1 MRRLRSVIALFL
13 IALSAHSARAGTC
26 FDDQNLA
33 QLMPTRAEQR
43 PVLIYVWSP
52 RMVYSVQNM
61 ALASRA
67 AAAAGM
73 EFVVLH
79 DGRVPPAELAH
90 MQPPLEQVIA
100 QLHAPIK
107 IDANTDLATPPFVS
121 PANFSQALCAKPL
134 LQREALRHFP
144 TAFVLTTKGIHA
156 QPIVGAMPLAA
167 WQLSLGERLKH

>member
-1 MRRLRSVIALFL
+1 MKSLRLLAAIS
-13 IALSAHSARAGTC
+13 IALSVDFAGARTC
-26 FDDQNLA
+26 FDDKNLT
-33 QLMPTRAEQR
+33 QLTPTRAEQR

-73 EFVVLH
+73 AFVALH
-79 DGRVPPAELAH
+79 DSRVPPDELTQ
-90 MQPPLEQVIA
+90 MQPPLEQVFA
-100 QLHAPIK
+100 QIHAPIK
-107 IDANTDLATPPFVS
+107 IDANTDRATPPFVS
-121 PANFSQALCAKPL
+121 PANFSQPLCAKPL

-167 WQLSLGERLKH
+167 WQLSLGERLKP

>member
-1 MRRLRSVIALFL
+1 MHALRLLTAIL
-13 IALSAHSARAGTC
+13 IALSAGFTRAGTC

-33 QLMPTRAEQR
+33 ELMPTRTEQR

-52 RMVYSVQNM
+52 RMVYSVHNM

-79 DGRVPPAELAH
+79 DSRVPDQERREVL
-90 MQPPLEQVIA
+90 QGSV
-100 QLHAPIK
+100 
-107 IDANTDLATPPFVS
+107 
-121 PANFSQALCAKPL
+121 ALCAQQL
-134 LQREALRHFP
+134 IQLQALRHFP

-167 WQLSLGERLKH
+167 WQLSLGERLKP